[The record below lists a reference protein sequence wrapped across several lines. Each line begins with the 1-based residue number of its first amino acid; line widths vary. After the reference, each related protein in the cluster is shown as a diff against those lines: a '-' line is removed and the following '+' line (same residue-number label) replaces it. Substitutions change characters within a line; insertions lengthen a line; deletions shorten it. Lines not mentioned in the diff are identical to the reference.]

1 MKNQSGIVLLEGL
14 IAILIFSMGIL
25 ALVGLQAA
33 STRAS
38 TDSRYRAEAVLYVN
52 EILGEM
58 WVADKTTLASQYATG
73 GARFNTWLTKIQ
85 TSAPRLPN
93 AVATIAV
100 GAGNAVTVTLMWTAP
115 QDPTQR
121 RYVALAQINDNVP

>member
-1 MKNQSGIVLLEGL
+1 MKNQSGIILLEGL

-33 STRAS
+33 SSRAS
-38 TDSRYRAEAVLYVN
+38 TDARYRAEAVLLVN
-52 EILGEM
+52 DIIGEM
-58 WVADKTTLASQYATG
+58 WMADKSLLSQYATG
-73 GARFNTWLTKIQ
+73 GPRFNAWLTKVQ
-85 TSAPRLPN
+85 TSAQRLPN
-93 AVATIAV
+93 AAATVAV

-121 RYVALAQINDNVP
+121 RYVAAAQINDNLP